1 MTALRASVRL
11 IAFLLF
17 LMVSVILYLLGN
29 LPIAFSRPLRIRWRQ
44 FMTKNWARITLRI
57 LNIKMTTSGYP
68 PKPPFCLIS
77 NHLSYLDA
85 VLFQAQTGCV
95 LVSKSEVANW
105 PFIGILSKLV
115 GTIFIDRNRSQD
127 VLRVNEKLEKAIQE
141 GEGIVFFPEGTTTDG
156 QAVGPFKSSL
166 LHGFAMSAYPVHFAA
181 VSYSTPFADASS
193 ALCWWNDVSFVHH
206 FWSVLK
212 IKSSSAFLR
221 FGPTPIV
228 DSDRKNLAN
237 ELKKK
242 VSMIFTKTHQLST

>member
-1 MTALRASVRL
+1 MTALKAPVRL

-29 LPIAFSRPLRIRWRQ
+29 LPIPFSRQRRMRWRQ
-44 FMTKNWARITLRI
+44 FSTKNWARITLRI
-57 LNIKMTTSGYP
+57 LNIKMTTSGHP
-68 PKPPFCLIS
+68 PKPPFCLTS

-85 VLFQAQTGCV
+85 VLFQALTGCV

-105 PFIGILSKLV
+105 PLFGMLSKLV

-127 VLRVNEKLEKAIQE
+127 VLRVNGKLGKALQE

-166 LHGFAMSAYPVHFAA
+166 LHSFAMSAYPVHFAA
-181 VSYSTPFADASS
+181 VSYSTHFADASL
-193 ALCWWNDVSFVHH
+193 ALCWWNDVPFVHH
-206 FWSVLK
+206 FWGVLK

-221 FGPTPIV
+221 FGPAPIL
-228 DSDRKNLAN
+228 DSDRKNLAI
-237 ELKKK
+237 ELERS
-242 VSMIFTKTHQLST
+242 VSMIFTKTHRLST